1 MAVFELFF
9 SLMDEKKKDE
19 SGHEYRNDNHLFS
32 HTKRTTRQ
40 PDVSL
45 HTVGIPFSSKIIE
58 KIYIYIFCLL
68 FKTIKEVCRCYIVRY
83 KRLVYYKKELR

>member
-19 SGHEYRNDNHLFS
+19 SGHEYRNDNHLFL
-32 HTKRTTRQ
+32 HIKRTTRQ

-58 KIYIYIFCLL
+58 NNIYISF
-68 FKTIKEVCRCYIVRY
+68 
-83 KRLVYYKKELR
+83 VYSSRR